1 MKKVL
6 LFLIIILFVLY
17 TFIPQSK
24 PESKVQPLVIPYSSL
39 FLEGRYLSPFW
50 IINRTYGM
58 LLDEIIRTE
67 SEGDPTAQ
75 NPYSTAYGLCQFI
88 DGTWQY
94 VQDKW
99 NVKLDRHNPEDQL
112 YACKR
117 LLEEEGLKHWPTMEK

>member
-24 PESKVQPLVIPYSSL
+24 PESKVQQLTVPYSSL
-39 FLEGRYLSPFW
+39 FLEGRYLSPLW
-50 IINRTYGM
+50 TITRTYGI

-67 SEGDPTAQ
+67 SGGDPTAQ

-99 NVKLDRHNPEDQL
+99 NVALDRYDPKDQL
-112 YACKR
+112 YACER
-117 LLEEEGLKHWPTMEK
+117 LLEEEGIKHWPAIEE